1 VRQRKGGVRALEKA
15 ALKANKSG
23 GLTMDEMKAR
33 TPEGLET
40 PEYSVVE
47 NFHGSLS
54 PWEVRKY
61 AEFSV
66 CSLDMDETKK
76 DKKGKGPN
84 AFNTLAGYI
93 FGRNREAKKMAMTT
107 PVLMDSDSG
116 KMSFVM
122 PSNYWKDDSLA
133 SAPAPIEGSNVK
145 LEKAPMNEMAV
156 LWFDG
161 YAVGSKVTERKQQ
174 LLAAIDD
181 SDDYELA
188 TPDAKPIVMQYNDP
202 FVLPWKRRNEVA
214 VPVQKRL
221 QKV

>member
-1 VRQRKGGVRALEKA
+1 
-15 ALKANKSG
+15 
-23 GLTMDEMKAR
+23 
-33 TPEGLET
+33 
-40 PEYSVVE
+40 
-47 NFHGSLS
+47 
-54 PWEVRKY
+54 
-61 AEFSV
+61 
-66 CSLDMDETKK
+66 
-76 DKKGKGPN
+76 
-84 AFNTLAGYI
+84 
-93 FGRNREAKKMAMTT
+93 
-107 PVLMDSDSG
+107 
-116 KMSFVM
+116 
-122 PSNYWKDDSLA
+122 
-133 SAPAPIEGSNVK
+133 
-145 LEKAPMNEMAV
+145 MNEMAV